1 MILRDGFVHRNVL
14 SDKVGVFDGLQDVIL
29 NQKVET
35 RNGKRRKE
43 GEKRRAEARPLQRP
57 VAGMEADGWG
67 QIRPGES
74 FVSVAPLVDGEPES
88 RRSGDRRLRSD
99 RGFEIAHGE
108 RPTPRTCV

>member
-57 VAGMEADGWG
+57 VAGMEADGG
-67 QIRPGES
+67 GKSGLGRVS
-74 FVSVAPLVDGEPES
+74 F
-88 RRSGDRRLRSD
+88 RSLPWWTGNPKAEEAVIA
-99 RGFEIAHGE
+99 GFAAIG
-108 RPTPRTCV
+108 TLK